1 MISLYEV
8 NRESWK
14 VKWGVPGAG
23 GGENGESLLGGCRV
37 LVWGEERV
45 LEVDSVQHVISASE
59 CCN

>member
-8 NRESWK
+8 NPESWK

-23 GGENGESLLGGCRV
+23 WGEWGVIAWWVQG

>member
-14 VKWGVPGAG
+14 VNGGARGG

-37 LVWGEERV
+37 LFGVKKGFWRWTV
-45 LEVDSVQHVISASE
+45 YNMSLVAF
-59 CCN
+59 